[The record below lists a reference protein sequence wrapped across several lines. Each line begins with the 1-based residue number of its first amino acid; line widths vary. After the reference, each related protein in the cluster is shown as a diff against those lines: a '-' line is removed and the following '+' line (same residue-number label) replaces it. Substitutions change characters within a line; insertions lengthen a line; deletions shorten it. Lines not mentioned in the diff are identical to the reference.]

1 MSRSPSAPSRSSSG
15 ASPGLGLLLLLLLA
29 ACGGPPDPAPADL
42 VLRGGLIH
50 TSDPERPAAEALA
63 VRDGRFVFVGDRRQS
78 ERWIGEGTEVLELEG
93 AAALPGLIDGHV
105 HLESGVPLV
114 RGVDLTGIAD
124 RGEWTRRIAAR
135 AAELGPGEWIVGG
148 RWDHTLSPGGF
159 PTVEDLD
166 PVSPENPV
174 ALSDIDGH
182 TTWANSL
189 ALEIA
194 GIDEQTPDPPGGRI
208 LRYASGAPTG
218 ILLETAG
225 SLARRHL
232 PPLDEAAEREA
243 MRQTFAEAARLGL
256 TGVHNMAGLEQ
267 VPRYLA
273 FALAEEL
280 PLRVWFGATGG
291 GNRPEEFVGEL
302 AAARRNAAEAL
313 AAVTES
319 RGPTFEVGYAKLM
332 ADGVLSAR
340 TAALLEP
347 YADAAGES
355 GFLVTEPDALTD
367 AVERI
372 NTAGFPAAIHAI
384 GDRAVRVSLDA
395 FEAARERGAEAALPN
410 RIEHIEALHPA
421 DAPRFR
427 ELGVL
432 ASFNP
437 HHCIT
442 GIGIYNT
449 DRLGPARAAE
459 SFAWGSARDA
469 GAALVF
475 GSDWSTAPLDPLR
488 QLYAAT
494 VRERPDGGPPGGW
507 HPRQRVGFRE
517 ALAAYTLAPARASG
531 WDGEVGS
538 ITVGKRADFVVLS
551 GPVPDPPD
559 RSLLDL
565 EVRSTWLGGVA
576 TYRADPPE
584 GASPPP

>member
-1 MSRSPSAPSRSSSG
+1 
-15 ASPGLGLLLLLLLA
+15 
-29 ACGGPPDPAPADL
+29 
-42 VLRGGLIH
+42 
-50 TSDPERPAAEALA
+50 
-63 VRDGRFVFVGDRRQS
+63 
-78 ERWIGEGTEVLELEG
+78 
-93 AAALPGLIDGHV
+93 
-105 HLESGVPLV
+105 
-114 RGVDLTGIAD
+114 
-124 RGEWTRRIAAR
+124 
-135 AAELGPGEWIVGG
+135 
-148 RWDHTLSPGGF
+148 
-159 PTVEDLD
+159 
-166 PVSPENPV
+166 
-174 ALSDIDGH
+174 
-182 TTWANSL
+182 
-189 ALEIA
+189 
-194 GIDEQTPDPPGGRI
+194 
-208 LRYASGAPTG
+208 
-218 ILLETAG
+218 
-225 SLARRHL
+225 
-232 PPLDEAAEREA
+232 
-243 MRQTFAEAARLGL
+243 
-256 TGVHNMAGLEQ
+256 MAGLEQ
-267 VPRYLA
+267 VPRYFA

-291 GNRPEEFVGEL
+291 GNRPEEFVGG
-302 AAARRNAAEAL
+302 AGRGAARRG
-313 AAVTES
+313 
-319 RGPTFEVGYAKLM
+319 RGARRRHGGPRSDLRGRYAKLM

-347 YADAAGES
+347 YADAAGGERVP
-355 GFLVTEPDALTD
+355 GDGTGRPDRRGGADQHRRFPGGHPRDRGPGGPGL
-367 AVERI
+367 
-372 NTAGFPAAIHAI
+372 AG
-384 GDRAVRVSLDA
+384 RL
-395 FEAARERGAEAALPN
+395 RGGAGAGRGAALPN

-494 VRERPDGGPPGGW
+494 VREKPDGGPPGGW

-551 GPVPDPPD
+551 GPSRTLPTGPSSISKCARPG
-559 RSLLDL
+559 SAA
-565 EVRSTWLGGVA
+565 SA

-584 GASPPP
+584 GRLPAAVTGSRERHGGPMTDG